1 MANEKKY
8 LKRDEILA
16 QIDNLIQRKSF
27 HLEIRGLTKETRDCL
42 SQLLN
47 GVLEKIGANP
57 LASFHIF
64 SGLME
69 ALLNALKGNIRFIIF
84 KDELYKKLLQKEK
97 DDDETEHLLQVILDT
112 SPLRDAMQRYIVPER
127 VKKTVQSI
135 LTLEEKVRVKKK
147 ELNEDELVLLNFIRD
162 KSQKDNLKISLK
174 IEFTDEDLFIRI
186 RNDAPI
192 MSLDLK
198 RIEDSRKKHFSLN
211 EKGQSSE
218 FFRPEFLDEKESAGF
233 GIAMIDE
240 GFYNIGVNPLDY
252 FTITTSSK
260 YTTVYLRYPIA
271 ALRSEINL

>member
-1 MANEKKY
+1 MRNGRKY
-8 LKRDEILA
+8 LTREEILD
-16 QIDNLIQRKSF
+16 QIDNLVQRKTFS
-27 HLEIRGLTKETRDCL
+27 LEIKGLTRETRDCL

-69 ALLNALKGNIRFIIF
+69 ALLNALKGNIRFVIF
-84 KDELYKKLLQKEK
+84 KDELYKKLIQKEK
-97 DDDETEHLLQVILDT
+97 DEKETEHLLQVILDT
-112 SPLRDAMQRYIVPER
+112 SPLRDAMQRYIVPEK
-127 VKKTVQSI
+127 VKKTIQNI
-135 LTLEEKVRVKKK
+135 LTLEEKIRVKKTELTDDEK
-147 ELNEDELVLLNFIRD
+147 ELLSFIRE
-162 KSQKDNLKISLK
+162 KTQKDNLKISLK
-174 IEFTDEDLFIRI
+174 IEVTDDLLFIRI

-198 RIEDSRKKHFSLN
+198 RIGESRQKHN
-211 EKGQSSE
+211 ELYKEGKSAD

-240 GFYNIGVNPLDY
+240 GYYNIGVDPLDH

-260 YTTVYLRYPIA
+260 ATTVYLRYPIA
-271 ALRSEINL
+271 ALKADISF

>member
-1 MANEKKY
+1 MANGKKY

-27 HLEIRGLTKETRDCL
+27 HLEIRGLTRETRDCL

-69 ALLNALKGNIRFIIF
+69 ALLNALKGNIRYVIF

-97 DDDETEHLLQVILDT
+97 DEEETEHLLQVILDT
-112 SPLRDAMQRYIVPER
+112 SPLRDAMQRYIVPDK
-127 VKKTVQSI
+127 VKKTVQNI
-135 LTLEEKVRVKKK
+135 LTLEEKIRVKKK
-147 ELNEDELVLLNFIRD
+147 ELNEDETKLLNFIRD
-162 KSQKDNLKISLK
+162 KTQRDNLKISLK
-174 IEFTDEDLFIRI
+174 IEFTDDDLFIRI

-198 RIEDSRKKHFSLN
+198 RIEESRNKHN
-211 EKGQSSE
+211 ELYQSGQSAD

-240 GFYNIGVNPLDY
+240 GYYNIGVNPLEY

-260 YTTVYLRYPIA
+260 YTTVYLRYPVA
-271 ALRSEINL
+271 ALKAEINL